1 LIGFDLNFL
10 QLDLANQAMFNSK
23 GEVGVSIDKELMGPT
38 LSLNVQ
44 LVLDHVNA
52 KHRAGIAMNFMT

>member
-1 LIGFDLNFL
+1 
-10 QLDLANQAMFNSK
+10 MFNSK